1 MLPGVLIFSHAAQ
14 GTLSRSGP
22 TLPLMKK
29 LLPITLLTVAATTA
43 TAGAQSLSGLE
54 LGLTGGYAG
63 GLSGEIF
70 VHAPNVAG
78 PVGVK
83 AGLAYSRGNNGV
95 NDSAPY
101 DPSGVL
107 FPNTYTIANA
117 KNDGFVTGEGSSST
131 VASLDATYG
140 LGEVTPGVDATLYG
154 GGRYGMFNASE
165 SSGSNTTTYSSNAFG
180 IGAGVMVSYALTG
193 GLSLVGDL
201 GVDQYFKSG
210 TINTNDGRG
219 NTGTIRSGEAGY
231 SAIDNRVVRPGTVFK
246 ARIGLKTS
254 Y

>member
-1 MLPGVLIFSHAAQ
+1 
-14 GTLSRSGP
+14 
-22 TLPLMKK
+22 MKK

-83 AGLAYSRGNNGV
+83 AGVAYTRAADAI
-95 NDSAPY
+95 NDNSPEL
-101 DPSGVL
+101 PGISG
-107 FPNTYTIANA
+107 PNDTFGKA
-117 KNDGFVTGEGSSST
+117 KAEGRASESGSHT
-131 VASLDATYG
+131 VVSLDGTYG
-140 LGEVTPGVDATLYG
+140 LGELTPGVDATLYG
-154 GGRYGMFNASE
+154 GGRYGMFRSVADF
-165 SSGSNTTTYSSNAFG
+165 GSLGATTYSSNAFG
-180 IGAGVMVSYALTG
+180 LGAGVMVSYALTG

-201 GVDQYFKSG
+201 GVDHYFKS
-210 TINTNDGRG
+210 TIRRDDGNGNTDSIATNDGSYRDFD
-219 NTGTIRSGEAGY
+219 A
-231 SAIDNRVVRPGTVFK
+231 RVVRPGTVFK

>member
-1 MLPGVLIFSHAAQ
+1 MLPGALIFSHAAQ

-29 LLPITLLTVAATTA
+29 LLSITLLTVAATTA
-43 TAGAQSLSGLE
+43 TAGAQSLSGVE

-63 GLSGEIF
+63 GLSGEVF

-83 AGLAYSRGNNGV
+83 AGVAYSRGNNGL

-101 DPSGVL
+101 SPGLLGNS
-107 FPNTYTIANA
+107 YTVADA
-117 KNDGFVTGEGSSST
+117 KRDGLITSEGTTST
-131 VASLDATYG
+131 VGSLDATYG
-140 LGEVTPGVDATLYG
+140 LGEVSPGVDATLYG
-154 GGRYGMFNASE
+154 GGRYGMFNATE

-201 GVDQYFKSG
+201 GVDQYFRSNTI
-210 TINTNDGRG
+210 TINDGQG
-219 NTGTIRSGEAGY
+219 NVDRLSAGQAGY
-231 SAIDNRVVRPGTVFK
+231 SDLDARVVRPGTVFK
-246 ARIGLKTS
+246 ARIGLKTTF
-254 Y
+254 